1 MRPFRPLPLL
11 HGLALLVLFAFPWM
25 TVSCPHNSNK
35 EPPDQIPISGLELAL
50 VPSSMPK
57 PQPPEGWPTATN
69 PPVKRDRPVL
79 DAEHPSYWLI
89 PLAAI
94 LASLLAFHRLR
105 AAQNFRRAAL
115 LAWALACLAL
125 AQGAIRDARLYQGSP
140 WGYRLEWRLSFWF
153 TVALLP
159 PLGLWAI
166 GARPTQKPVGD

>member
-57 PQPPEGWPTATN
+57 PQPPEGWPTPTN